1 MVEATI
7 LTGDGSPT
15 RYHPRYQ
22 QHYHSLSGAHLEARM
37 RYAVAGRVV
46 EAARERGKIRILD
59 VGFGLGTN
67 LAWAI
72 HEIQQEVPGAFIEI
86 VSFEREL
93 LPVEEL
99 LPHFKALPEARLA
112 RMLQALVES
121 GQWIESH
128 LRLHLICGEAQMEIE
143 TIDGPFDSVFL
154 DPFSP
159 GSNPELWSRSFLAA
173 IRRRMAEGGILT
185 TYSCV
190 RSVRLALLQAGWEIG
205 AGPRVG
211 SKSSGTL
218 ASCGSVLPPL
228 PGIAPKQSRWLSRQ
242 LRRQGDGEK

>member
-37 RYAVAGRVV
+37 RYTVAGRVV

-86 VSFEREL
+86 VSFDGQNW
-93 LPVEEL
+93 EENAAQL
-99 LPHFKALPEARLA
+99 
-112 RMLQALVES
+112 
-121 GQWIESH
+121 
-128 LRLHLICGEAQMEIE
+128 LHLSSE
-143 TIDGPFDSVFL
+143 
-154 DPFSP
+154 PFSD
-159 GSNPELWSRSFLAA
+159 PE
-173 IRRRMAEGGILT
+173 
-185 TYSCV
+185 V
-190 RSVRLALLQAGWEIG
+190 
-205 AGPRVG
+205 
-211 SKSSGTL
+211 
-218 ASCGSVLPPL
+218 
-228 PGIAPKQSRWLSRQ
+228 
-242 LRRQGDGEK
+242 D